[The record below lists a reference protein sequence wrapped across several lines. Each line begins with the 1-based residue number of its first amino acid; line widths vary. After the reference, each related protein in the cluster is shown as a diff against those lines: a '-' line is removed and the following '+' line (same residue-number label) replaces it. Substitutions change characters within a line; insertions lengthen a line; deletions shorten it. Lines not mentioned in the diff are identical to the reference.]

1 MKLGAV
7 IYTPPQS
14 GWGGGGGGGG
24 GGGKKGASLSPCPHL
39 WFAVAPALIIPPEVF
54 AAPLQHQPKYTCTSF
69 EPLRGNDIRICLSD
83 YKRLGER
90 KREKKKSSY

>member
-14 GWGGGGGGGG
+14 GWGGGE
-24 GGGKKGASLSPCPHL
+24 KGASLSPCPHL

-54 AAPLQHQPKYTCTSF
+54 AAPLQHHQNTLALHSS
-69 EPLRGNDIRICLSD
+69 LS
-83 YKRLGER
+83 
-90 KREKKKSSY
+90 REII